1 MSLVNWRSLSAR
13 DRALVAVSVLVDGSD
28 SKIYLGYDAEYAD
41 ELKLAADELCRLEVD
56 ARVAFVGT
64 VLRLA
69 LEEGE

>member
-1 MSLVNWRSLSAR
+1 MSLSHFRALSPKE
-13 DRALVAVSVLVDGSD
+13 RALVAVAVLIDGSD
-28 SKIYLGYDAEYAD
+28 SSMYLESDSENAEQ
-41 ELKLAADELCRLEVD
+41 LKLAADELCSLEID

>member
-1 MSLVNWRSLSAR
+1 MSLSTWRSLSAR
-13 DRALVAVSVLVDGSD
+13 DRALVAIAVLIDGSD
-28 SKIYLGYDAEYAD
+28 SKTFLGYDAEKG
-41 ELKLAADELCRLEVD
+41 EVLKRAAEELCSLEVD

>member
-1 MSLVNWRSLSAR
+1 MSLTTFRSLSAR
-13 DRALVAVSVLVDGSD
+13 DRALVAVAVLIDGNDGSM
-28 SKIYLGYDAEYAD
+28 YLDFDVEKSE
-41 ELKLAADELCRLEVD
+41 ELKRAVGELCALEVD